1 MNDNFSNTNEDNT
14 PITPYRAT
22 GNLNTVISNPS
33 ANINDTMNINIQ
45 NISTPTNQAMPEM
58 KNEVNQNAYSNVSLE
73 SNINEN
79 NTSNFTNPTN
89 VSNPSQS
96 NVESNI
102 PNKKYVSLD
111 NKPKKKT
118 VSIKIGSEL
127 KIVLLIVV
135 ILLVF
140 IFLFPIIS
148 DLFTKH

>member
-1 MNDNFSNTNEDNT
+1 MNDNFSNENRDNT
-14 PITPYRAT
+14 PVTPYRAM

-45 NISTPTNQAMPEM
+45 NVSTPTNQDMSSH
-58 KNEVNQNAYSNVSLE
+58 KQEVN
-73 SNINEN
+73 SNIY
-79 NTSNFTNPTN
+79 NTKSSNPNINKNDTNKFTNN
-89 VSNPSQS
+89 DVVQN
-96 NVESNI
+96 NAI
-102 PNKKYVSLD
+102 NKKYVSLD

-118 VSIKIGSEL
+118 ISIKIGSEF

-140 IFLFPIIS
+140 IFLFPLIS